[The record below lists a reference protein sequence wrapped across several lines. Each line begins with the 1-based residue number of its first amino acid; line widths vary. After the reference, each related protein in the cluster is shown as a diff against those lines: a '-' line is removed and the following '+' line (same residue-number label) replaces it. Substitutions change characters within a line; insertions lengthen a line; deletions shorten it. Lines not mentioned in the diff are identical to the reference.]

1 MTKIKAIED
10 IKLSNYEYTLPEEKI
25 AKFPL
30 ENRADSKLI
39 QYRNDKV
46 SHHRFFEIP
55 NFIPSGSM
63 MVFNNTKVIPARL
76 VFQRESGA
84 KIEIF
89 ILKPLH
95 PSTVISEV
103 MTNTSSVIWE
113 TFIGNLKKWREN
125 EILQG
130 QITIHGKTEIINA
143 RIVDRSEKHVEFTW
157 TGNKFPFVTI
167 VEAAGEVPIPPYLN
181 RKATIQDKTRYQ
193 TVYSKKE
200 GAVAA
205 PTAGLHFTEEVLQ
218 NLEEKGVK
226 EEFLTLHVSAG
237 TFQPIKE
244 ENVAFHPMHSEQMVF
259 TLETIINLA
268 SQKDKIIAVGTT
280 SMRSLE
286 SLYWFGVRLLF
297 EKNTLFEIPKLYP
310 YSDLE
315 NLPERNSS
323 FEAILNYMKQ
333 NDLNEITGSTEIMIM
348 PGYDF
353 KVCDALVTN
362 FHQPSSTLILLV
374 AAFTKGN
381 WRKIYNEALEKDY
394 RFLSYGDSSL
404 LWGN

>member
-1 MTKIKAIED
+1 MTKHKAIQD
-10 IKLSNYEYTLPEEKI
+10 IKLSDYEYTLPEEKI

-39 QYRNDKV
+39 QYQAGNI

-55 NFIPSGSM
+55 NFIPEGSM
-63 MVFNNTKVIPARL
+63 MVFNDTKVIPARL

-89 ILKPLH
+89 LLKPLH

-103 MTNTSSVIWE
+103 MVNSSSVIWE

-125 EILQG
+125 GILQG
-130 QITIHGKTEIINA
+130 QITIKGKTEIISA
-143 RIVDRSEKHVEFTW
+143 RMIDRSEKQVEFTW
-157 TGNKFPFVTI
+157 TGNNIPFVAI

-181 RKATIQDKTRYQ
+181 RKATIEDRTRYQ

-205 PTAGLHFTEEVLQ
+205 PTAGLHFTDAVLQ

-226 EEFLTLHVSAG
+226 KEFLTLHVSAG

-244 ENVAFHPMHSEQMVF
+244 ENVSEHPMHSEQMVF
-259 TLETIINLA
+259 SLETIENFA
-268 SQKDKIIAVGTT
+268 CQNRKIIAVGTT

-286 SLYWFGVRLLF
+286 SLYWYGVMLVL
-297 EKNTLFEIPKLYP
+297 EGKSKFEIPKLYP
-310 YSDLE
+310 YSDFE
-315 NLPERNSS
+315 SLPDRRES
-323 FEAILNYMKQ
+323 FRAILEFMKQ
-333 NDLNEITGSTEIMIM
+333 KDLNEITGSTEIMIM

-381 WRKIYNEALEKDY
+381 WKKIYTEALNNDY

>member
-1 MTKIKAIED
+1 MTKHKAIED
-10 IKLSNYEYTLPEEKI
+10 IKLSDYEYTLPEEKI

-39 QYRNDKV
+39 QYQSGNI

-55 NFIPSGSM
+55 DFIPSGSM

-89 ILKPLH
+89 LLKPLH

-103 MTNTSSVIWE
+103 MVNNSSVIWE

-143 RIVDRSEKHVEFTW
+143 RMVDRMEKQVEFTW
-157 TGNKFPFVTI
+157 TGTNIPFVTI

-181 RKATIQDKTRYQ
+181 RKATIEDRTRYQ

-218 NLEEKGVK
+218 KLEEKGVK
-226 EEFLTLHVSAG
+226 KEFLTLHVSAG

-244 ENVAFHPMHSEQMVF
+244 EQVSGHPMHSEQMVF
-259 TLETIINLA
+259 ELETIKNLA
-268 SQKDKIIAVGTT
+268 NQKEKIIAVGTT

-286 SLYWFGVRLLF
+286 SLYWFGVMLMQ
-297 EKNTLFEIPKLYP
+297 EGKTLFDIPKLYP
-310 YSDLE
+310 YSDFE
-315 NLPERNSS
+315 TLPGRRES
-323 FEAILNYMKQ
+323 FEAILEFMKQ
-333 NDLNEITGSTEIMIM
+333 KDLNEITGSTEIMIM

-381 WRKIYNEALEKDY
+381 WRKIYNEALDNDY

-404 LWGN
+404 LWGS